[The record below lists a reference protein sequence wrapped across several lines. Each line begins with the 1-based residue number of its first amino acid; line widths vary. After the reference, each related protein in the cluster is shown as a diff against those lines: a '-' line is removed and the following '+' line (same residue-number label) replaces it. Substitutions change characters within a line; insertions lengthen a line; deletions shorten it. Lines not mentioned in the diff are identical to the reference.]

1 MDNETYLRERLTEY
15 LDYLLSKPHIE
26 CKPALKKYRFKMTM
40 NEHLTPKEF
49 TNILKFL
56 KRDSNRSDKDLRRMF
71 KPLIRAKTKAL
82 NTSVE
87 KVTLDAFLT

>member
-1 MDNETYLRERLTEY
+1 MNNETYLRERLTEY
-15 LDYLLSKPHIE
+15 LDYLLLKPHIE
-26 CKPALKKYRFKMTM
+26 CKPILKKYRFKMMM

-49 TNILKFL
+49 SNILKFL
-56 KRDSNRSDKDLRRMF
+56 RRDSNRSDKDLRRMF
-71 KPLIRAKTKAL
+71 KTLVRATSKAL